1 MMVLKA
7 CYLKRAATMN
17 HPSAECPVT
26 WSKEATLDAEETTLD
41 GNINRWA
48 WGSLD
53 QIRHPCLLV
62 DWVSLTRG
70 DLDANYAPYAS
81 HTYPLGHLMP
91 AKDIC
96 SPRVSESHN
105 VWSMQLK

>member
-1 MMVLKA
+1 MAILI
-7 CYLKRAATMN
+7 
-17 HPSAECPVT
+17 
-26 WSKEATLDAEETTLD
+26 D
-41 GNINRWA
+41 GP
-48 WGSLD
+48 

-70 DLDANYAPYAS
+70 DLDENYAPYAS

>member
-1 MMVLKA
+1 MAILI
-7 CYLKRAATMN
+7 
-17 HPSAECPVT
+17 
-26 WSKEATLDAEETTLD
+26 D
-41 GNINRWA
+41 GP
-48 WGSLD
+48 

-81 HTYPLGHLMP
+81 HKYPLGYLVP

-96 SPRVSESHN
+96 SPRVSGVPN
-105 VWSMQLK
+105 RIL